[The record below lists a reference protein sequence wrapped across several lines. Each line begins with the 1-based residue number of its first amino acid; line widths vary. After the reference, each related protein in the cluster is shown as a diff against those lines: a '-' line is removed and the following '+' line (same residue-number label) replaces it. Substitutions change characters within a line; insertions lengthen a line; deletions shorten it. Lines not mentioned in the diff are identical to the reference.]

1 MAFAAVVRDCVATAG
16 RVTVLPLPVSVV
28 CRDCWEGDVL
38 SLLVSVV

>member
-1 MAFAAVVRDCVATAG
+1 MFAAVVRDCVATAG
-16 RVTVLPLPVSVV
+16 RVTVLPLLVSVV